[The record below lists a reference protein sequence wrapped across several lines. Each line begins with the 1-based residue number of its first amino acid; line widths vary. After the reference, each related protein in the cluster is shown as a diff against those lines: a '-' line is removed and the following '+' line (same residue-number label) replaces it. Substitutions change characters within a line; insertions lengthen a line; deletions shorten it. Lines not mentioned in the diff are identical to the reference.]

1 MKVFE
6 GNGSLA
12 ERLDNMA
19 NAFRNEQGN
28 GEPERMDDEHDN
40 PGNPAPAAALNA
52 FDPGFLGI
60 RPNAENERE
69 GTHAQQAQMLEAIA
83 DSRNEKT
90 HKRLS
95 QGVRP
100 GEFFE
105 LFASLGKTVSYAN
118 SHKLGWVKKTRTNA
132 ICAAFLDSLK
142 SWCDHMR
149 DVNIGMN
156 ALPESVN

>member
-19 NAFRNEQGN
+19 NAFRGEQEN
-28 GEPERMDDEHDN
+28 GEPERMEDEHDN
-40 PGNPAPAAALNA
+40 PGNPVPAAAQPNA

-60 RPNAENERE
+60 RPDAENERE

-83 DSRNEKT
+83 DSRDEKT

-105 LFASLGKTVSYAN
+105 MFASLGKI
-118 SHKLGWVKKTRTNA
+118 KQLRK
-132 ICAAFLDSLK
+132 
-142 SWCDHMR
+142 
-149 DVNIGMN
+149 
-156 ALPESVN
+156 